1 MKNALTTMMAGAATV
16 AAVTASSTFMLGA
29 ATVTAVT
36 VGSAFMAAPA
46 EALAIVPGDNLM
58 IGGDVTISR
67 DTTNPNIFSFTDFT
81 NTEISETSSNPPFA
95 VNTPLTI
102 ADFSASTATG
112 SILDTP
118 IVPFISGIQLTDGST
133 AVFNLTSSTFSV
145 IETTI
150 PGIGTQFSNFF
161 LSLSGEFVAGDT
173 VLGGGLLTTQ
183 IRNARLGNGTSF
195 SGELTAVP
203 TPAAVLPGL
212 IGMGTAVF
220 RKKKQEDEGEVT
232 LETAEVRS

>member
-58 IGGDVTISR
+58 IGSDVTISR
-67 DTTNPNIFSFTDFT
+67 DTTDPNIFSFTDFT
-81 NTEISETSSNPPFA
+81 NTKISETSSNPPFA

-133 AVFNLTSSTFSV
+133 AVFNLTSSAFSV
-145 IETTI
+145 TERIITGLGPFYDFT
-150 PGIGTQFSNFF
+150 F
-161 LSLSGEFVAGDT
+161 SLSGEFVAGDT
-173 VLGGGLLTTQ
+173 VLGGGMFTTQ
-183 IRNARLGNGTSF
+183 INTDRLGNSTTF